1 MKKKMVLDG
10 AICETCGCVIDTGI
24 HIEKD
29 PVTGHDIA
37 WVCEKRL
44 TVKMS
49 SPLKYKGV
57 EAAYGHHNIRTR
69 KKQICPKCASRF
81 LNHYRQWVKE
91 CDKAGEEERAK
102 RILDFEQKYGGRTGG
117 EHAP

>member
-10 AICETCGCVIDTGI
+10 SICETCGCVIDTGI
-24 HIEKD
+24 HVEKD
-29 PVTGHDIA
+29 PITGHDIA

-49 SPLKYKGV
+49 SPLKYRAV
-57 EAAYGHHNIRTR
+57 ETAYGYHNIRTR

-81 LNHYRQWVKE
+81 LNYYNQWIRD

-102 RILDFEQKYGGRTGG
+102 RILDFEQKYGGRTEGKK
-117 EHAP
+117 E

>member
-10 AICETCGCVIDTGI
+10 AICETCGCVIDPGI
-24 HIEKD
+24 YIEKS

-44 TVKMS
+44 TVKMW
-49 SPLKYKGV
+49 SPLKYRAV
-57 EAAYGHHNIRTR
+57 ETAYGYHNIETR

-81 LNHYRQWVKE
+81 LNHYDQWREE

-117 EHAP
+117 EE